1 MKIVIVG
8 DGKVGFALT
17 AQLAQEG
24 HDIVVTDNNKKVLQE
39 SAEQLDVM
47 VVHGNGA
54 GVKAQKQAGVEDA
67 DLLIAATSADE
78 INLLCCIVARKLGSA
93 HTIARVRNP
102 EYVEQIYFLKDELGL
117 SMTINPERA
126 AAREISRLLQFPS
139 FLKRDSFAK
148 GRAEIVEM
156 VIKEG
161 SVLEDKLLSELYQIA
176 KVQVLVCAV
185 KRGGRA
191 YIPDG
196 SFRLMRGDRIF
207 VTAPTHNLARL
218 IKHLGLQ
225 TQKIREVILV
235 GGSSIAYYL
244 AMDLFLNGIRVK
256 IIESQAER
264 CLELAELLP
273 KAMIIHGDGANQS
286 VLLAEGIEKTDAV
299 VTLTNLDEENFLVS
313 MYANYLKVPKVITK
327 INRTEFNDIFQDKG
341 IDCVVSPKLLTA
353 NDIVR
358 YVRAMQNKTGDS
370 MITLHR
376 IADDMAEAME
386 FPVTEETRH
395 LGETLI
401 KIRLRPN
408 ILIACINR
416 RGKIIIPKGDD
427 TIELNDTVIVVTT
440 AEQRINELND
450 IFEDPA

>member
-24 HDIVVTDNNKKVLQE
+24 HDIIVIDNNKKVLQE

-256 IIESQAER
+256 IIESQADR

-286 VLLAEGIEKTDAV
+286 VLLAEGIEKTDAL

-440 AEQRINELND
+440 AE
-450 IFEDPA
+450 

>member
-24 HDIVVTDNNKKVLQE
+24 HDIIVIDNNKKVLQE

-256 IIESQAER
+256 IIESQADRCRER
-264 CLELAELLP
+264 AELLP

-401 KIRLRPN
+401 RIRLRPN

>member
-24 HDIVVTDNNKKVLQE
+24 HDIIVIDNNKKVLQE

-256 IIESQAER
+256 IIESQADR

>member
-1 MKIVIVG
+1 
-8 DGKVGFALT
+8 
-17 AQLAQEG
+17 
-24 HDIVVTDNNKKVLQE
+24 
-39 SAEQLDVM
+39 
-47 VVHGNGA
+47 
-54 GVKAQKQAGVEDA
+54 
-67 DLLIAATSADE
+67 
-78 INLLCCIVARKLGSA
+78 
-93 HTIARVRNP
+93 
-102 EYVEQIYFLKDELGL
+102 
-117 SMTINPERA
+117 MT
-126 AAREISRLLQFPS
+126 
-139 FLKRDSFAK
+139 
-148 GRAEIVEM
+148 
-156 VIKEG
+156 
-161 SVLEDKLLSELYQIA
+161 
-176 KVQVLVCAV
+176 
-185 KRGGRA
+185 
-191 YIPDG
+191 DG

-207 VTAPTHNLARL
+207 VTAPTHNPARL

>member
-24 HDIVVTDNNKKVLQE
+24 HDIVVIDNNKKVLQE

-256 IIESQAER
+256 IIESQADR

-401 KIRLRPN
+401 RIRLRPN

>member
-24 HDIVVTDNNKKVLQE
+24 HDIVVIDNNKKVLQE

-54 GVKAQKQAGVEDA
+54 GVKAQKQAGIEDA

>member
-24 HDIVVTDNNKKVLQE
+24 HDIVVIDNNKKVLQE

>member
-24 HDIVVTDNNKKVLQE
+24 HDIVVIDNNKKVLKE

-256 IIESQAER
+256 IIESQADR

-401 KIRLRPN
+401 RIRLRPN

>member
-24 HDIVVTDNNKKVLQE
+24 HDIVVIDNNKKVLQE
-39 SAEQLDVM
+39 SAEQLAVM
-47 VVHGNGA
+47 VDHGNG
-54 GVKAQKQAGVEDA
+54 GGGKAQKQPGVEDA
-67 DLLIAATSADE
+67 DPLIAATSADE

-93 HTIARVRNP
+93 HTIATVRNP

-386 FPVTEETRH
+386 SPVTEETRH

>member
-1 MKIVIVG
+1 M
-8 DGKVGFALT
+8 
-17 AQLAQEG
+17 
-24 HDIVVTDNNKKVLQE
+24 
-39 SAEQLDVM
+39 
-47 VVHGNGA
+47 
-54 GVKAQKQAGVEDA
+54 

-256 IIESQAER
+256 IIESQADR

-401 KIRLRPN
+401 RIRLRPN

>member
-24 HDIVVTDNNKKVLQE
+24 HDIVVIDNNKKVLQE

-401 KIRLRPN
+401 RIRLRPN

>member
-24 HDIVVTDNNKKVLQE
+24 HDIVVIDNNKKVLQE

-256 IIESQAER
+256 IIESQADR